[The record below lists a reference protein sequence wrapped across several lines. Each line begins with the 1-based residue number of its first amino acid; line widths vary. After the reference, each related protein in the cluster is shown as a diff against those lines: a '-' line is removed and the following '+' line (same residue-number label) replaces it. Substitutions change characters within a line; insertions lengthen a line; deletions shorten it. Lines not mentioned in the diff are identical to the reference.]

1 MVASRRTKEQ
11 VSEDRKRVMEEKL
24 SFLALIE
31 QNIKH
36 LEGQFD
42 NAHTRETRLDKWRGI
57 AAIVIANGWRSLWG
71 RLTDNDIALAK
82 SGNIPATNKL
92 VAYSKWGDLK
102 KRYKVKKDKNAQ
114 TGSGGG
120 SSCTLDE
127 MDIVV
132 ERILGTG
139 SKASVD
145 GLEVLSDGVP
155 DIIGQ
160 EEVLHPLV
168 ENSVQ
173 QSCRSA
179 GDGGDVPITGLS
191 DSSRSSPSSSTLTGQ
206 PHASTATTSSRVDKP
221 SKRQRVATDGRSLAE
236 AAVSLKASQENYVKQ
251 KTELLAC
258 SYIVYFV

>member
-11 VSEDRKRVMEEKL
+11 VSGDRKRVMEEKL

-42 NAHTRETRLDKWRGI
+42 NSHTRESRLDKWHGI
-57 AAIVIANGWRSLWG
+57 AAMVIANGWRSLCNVVVGESSPQTLWG
-71 RLTDNDIALAK
+71 RLSDNDIALAK

-92 VAYSKWGDLK
+92 VAYLRDSKWGDLK

-160 EEVLHPLV
+160 EE
-168 ENSVQ
+168 
-173 QSCRSA
+173 
-179 GDGGDVPITGLS
+179 
-191 DSSRSSPSSSTLTGQ
+191 
-206 PHASTATTSSRVDKP
+206 
-221 SKRQRVATDGRSLAE
+221 RVATDRRSLAE

-251 KTELLAC
+251 KTEYYRLLCEKLNAELGVTL
-258 SYIVYFV
+258 SIRIRVNK